1 MKPAISAVRT
11 LLDNWNP
18 RSQIAV
24 ADLYTFT
31 LSSGEVLRYSAYQV
45 ALNAPAPNT
54 TTPLLTYLLGP
65 VFNRT
70 KTKTIIGTQV
80 DQIEIDIYAGV
91 ADLIGT
97 LTWQSAFHAGLFDG
111 AICEVDRAFMSP
123 PGTVIGTITWF
134 YGRVA
139 DVEIGRTQMKLKV
152 ASLLDLLTIQM
163 PRRLY
168 QSGCTFVFGKPMC
181 GYDRVLGKN
190 ALGASTGIGQQTITA
205 QSGSDQNSIAT
216 TFAPTPSTA
225 YDQGSIIGVVGANA
239 GYSRTIGKIDAGV
252 IYFLKPWFFP
262 VVAAT
267 DTFHLL
273 PGCDHTLATC
283 TNTFVNDARYGGF
296 PYIPPPETAI

>member
-1 MKPAISAVRT
+1 MKPAISAVTT
-11 LLDNWNP
+11 LLNNWKP
-18 RSQIAV
+18 TSQIAV

-31 LSSGEVLRYSAYQV
+31 LSTGEVLRYSGYQT
-45 ALNAPAPNT
+45 ALSAPAPNT
-54 TTPLLTYLLGP
+54 TTPPLSFLLGP
-65 VFNRT
+65 GFNRT

-80 DQIEIDIYAGV
+80 DQIEIDIYAGTS
-91 ADLIGT
+91 DLIGT

-168 QSGCTFVFGKPMC
+168 QSGCTFVFGKTMC
-181 GYDRVLGKN
+181 GYDRVNGLN
-190 ALGASTGIGQQTITA
+190 ALGASTGIGQVSITA
-205 QSGSDQNSIAT
+205 QSGSDQNSITT
-216 TFAPTPSTA
+216 TFVPAPPTA
-225 YDQGSIIGVVGANA
+225 YNQGSIIGTTGLNT
-239 GYSRTIGKIDAGV
+239 GYTRTIGKIDAGV

-262 VVAAT
+262 VAVGNG
-267 DTFHLL
+267 FHLR
-273 PGCDHTLATC
+273 PGCDHTLPTC